1 MRARRIAIATG
12 LGVAIALLPGPP
24 SAVPARADAQS
35 DASVAEL
42 MTRDLAGVPGKEVVV
57 ETVEYGPG
65 GSSPAHRHDA
75 NVFVYVLSGEYTT
88 QVAGSPPV
96 TLHAGQVFYESP
108 SDVHQRSENASK
120 TAPVKFLV
128 VMVKDKGRTQ
138 TRSAAPAQ

>member
-1 MRARRIAIATG
+1 MAIATALG
-12 LGVAIALLPGPP
+12 LSIALLCSLPG
-24 SAVPARADAQS
+24 AVAARADAKS

-57 ETVEYGPG
+57 ETVEYAPG

-88 QVAGSPPV
+88 QVAGSAPV

-108 SDVHQRSENASK
+108 SDVHQRSENASQ

-128 VMVKDKGRTQ
+128 VMVKDKGRRQ
-138 TRSAAPAQ
+138 TRAAESRQ